1 MMADIVVRGEGPPGA
16 TAPSCNSPCT
26 VVHNALYCREVKQCS
41 AVECSTSLQYS
52 PGTETVGSPRDLRNN
67 SPFVLVGFVCEDRC
81 RGAVCKVCD
90 LSFES
95 TIVLLKHASKQHNY
109 TSEEKIPNK
118 EKIHYKLNCK
128 IYL

>member
-1 MMADIVVRGEGPPGA
+1 MMADIVVRGEGPSGA

-41 AVECSTSLQYS
+41 AVQCSTSLQYS
-52 PGTETVGSPRDLRNN
+52 LGTETVGSPRDLRNN
-67 SPFVLVGFVCEDRC
+67 SPFVLLGFICEDIC
-81 RGAVCKVCD
+81 SGTVCKVY
-90 LSFES
+90 
-95 TIVLLKHASKQHNY
+95 KY

-128 IYL
+128 IYLWRKGGHI